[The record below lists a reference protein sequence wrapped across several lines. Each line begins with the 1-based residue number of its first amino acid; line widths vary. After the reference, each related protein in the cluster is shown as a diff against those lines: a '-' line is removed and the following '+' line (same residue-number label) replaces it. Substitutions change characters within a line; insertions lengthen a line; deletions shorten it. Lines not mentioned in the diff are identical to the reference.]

1 MAINY
6 AIKRCPNPNG
16 IEGVDYYAPRV
27 IKVDDYTVE
36 ELVTDINDATGMSDI
51 DVRAVLSALGKQIR
65 KGLLSGRTVVL
76 EGVGRVSVGLKTK
89 CFTAD
94 TMNAEGFTPAA
105 MIKEVHI
112 NFRPDAGILGE
123 LRMKKSLRRVSSEVM
138 D

>member
-36 ELVTDINDATGMSDI
+36 ELVTDI

-76 EGVGRVSVGLKTK
+76 EGVGRVSVGLKTR
-89 CFTAD
+89 CFTAE
-94 TMNAEGFTPAA
+94 TMNSEGFTPAA

-123 LRMKKSLRRVSSEVM
+123 LRMKKSLRRVASEVM

>member
-1 MAINY
+1 MLHETQTSFINLKPNTTIAINY

-51 DVRAVLSALGKQIR
+51 DVR
-65 KGLLSGRTVVL
+65 
-76 EGVGRVSVGLKTK
+76 
-89 CFTAD
+89 
-94 TMNAEGFTPAA
+94 
-105 MIKEVHI
+105 
-112 NFRPDAGILGE
+112 PDAGILGE
-123 LRMKKSLRRVSSEVM
+123 LRMKKSLRRVASEVM

>member
-16 IEGVDYYAPRV
+16 IEGVDYYAPIV
-27 IKVDDYTVE
+27 IKVDDYTIE

-76 EGVGRVSVGLKTK
+76 EGVGRVSVGFKTK
-89 CFTAD
+89 CFSQD
-94 TMNAEGFTPAA
+94 TMAASDFNPAA
-105 MIKEVHI
+105 FVKEVHI
-112 NFRPDAGILGE
+112 NFRPNAGILGE
-123 LRMKKSLRRVSSEVM
+123 LRMKKSLRRVASEVM
-138 D
+138 E